1 MSFFEFPHTRTYDSD
16 LGWLIKQCKTY
27 GETLDTLNAWVE
39 ENDPKIKD
47 FENLYNML
55 MAGDL
60 PAGVQEGINQWMQHN
75 ALDVVGNLVKM
86 VFFALT
92 DDGNFVA
99 YIPDSWQD
107 IEFNTTEYDISLA
120 LMPDYGHLVLSY

>member
-39 ENDPKIKD
+39 ANDPKIAD

-55 MAGDL
+55 MSGDL
-60 PAGVQEGINQWMQHN
+60 PAGVQEGINIWMQNN
-75 ALDVVGNLVKM
+75 ALDVVGDLVKM
-86 VFFALT
+86 VFFGLT

-99 YIPDSWQD
+99 YIPDSWSD